1 MLSALSNEI
10 LLLVMAEII
19 KVSIMS
25 YNNSGNKNCPIEPK
39 AQASFSCSA
48 SPFLTIASLT
58 RDSY

>member
-25 YNNSGNKNCPIEPK
+25 YNNCPIEPK